1 MAPQPAPLMARQP
14 LSAIYTL
21 CYIATILARI
31 PYWTLKFGLF
41 SSLRPVPTWTLK
53 QSLMVTLTKVLVH
66 MACVV
71 QKPVLLSLE
80 PGKEKENFCVANPA
94 SKADYVGPLM
104 TSAVSPAPIGITC
117 FTRPEAPATT
127 TTTDE
132 KQQSLMVMLHVH
144 GGGFVIGD
152 GRAAQMG
159 YGASMLLKHAGVRC
173 VYCPQYRLACRPD
186 LVPFPGALQDV
197 LTAYLHLVRQLQ
209 IPAGNIVLSG
219 DSAGA
224 NLVIGLLRYLVE
236 YPSDAIPLPHSAVLF
251 SPWVAPVHSLGPD
264 LAVTSNPHYN
274 TDILPPSFVRWGAAA
289 YSRLVPASDPYISPL
304 GHPFVTPVPMFVNLG
319 AAEILEVDGARWVR
333 EMQKVTREVGGKG
346 GVKENDLE
354 LNYEDGAPH
363 DTLLVGNNLGWE
375 DSVREVTTKIGEFIR
390 RKSLV

>member
-14 LSAIYTL
+14 LSTIYTL

-132 KQQSLMVMLHVH
+132 KQQSSMVMLHVH

-197 LTAYLHLVRQLQ
+197 LTAYLHLVRQLRNPRGQ
-209 IPAGNIVLSG
+209 YRAVGRQRGRQPCHRPAALPRRVPLGRR
-219 DSAGA
+219 SAAAQRCSCLAVGRA
-224 NLVIGLLRYLVE
+224 R
-236 YPSDAIPLPHSAVLF
+236 PL
-251 SPWVAPVHSLGPD
+251 SLGPD
-264 LAVTSNPHYN
+264 LVVTSNPHYN

-319 AAEILEVDGARWVR
+319 AAEILEVDGARWVVR
-333 EMQKVTREVGGKG
+333 CRRSPER
-346 GVKENDLE
+346 
-354 LNYEDGAPH
+354 
-363 DTLLVGNNLGWE
+363 LVARAE
-375 DSVREVTTKIGEFIR
+375 
-390 RKSLV
+390 

>member
-14 LSAIYTL
+14 LSTIYTL

-117 FTRPEAPATT
+117 FSRPEAPATT
-127 TTTDE
+127 TTMDE
-132 KQQSLMVMLHVH
+132 KQQSSMVMLHVH

-236 YPSDAIPLPHSAVLF
+236 YPSDAVPLPHSAVLV
-251 SPWVAPVHSLGPD
+251 SPPGPRRHVEPA
-264 LAVTSNPHYN
+264 LQHGHLT
-274 TDILPPSFVRWGAAA
+274 PSFVRWGAAA

-304 GHPFVTPVPMFVNLG
+304 DHPFVTPVPMFVNLG

-346 GVKENDLE
+346 GVKKNDLE